1 MIIPIDKVVLFD
13 IIVIDNRYIGFDIAG
28 DQEALIE
35 TERRTYNEK
44 NSASPLLP
52 ADGSVDVHYLDYPDL
67 RGDPRAGRLVVGHL
81 S

>member
-1 MIIPIDKVVLFD
+1 MIIPIDKVALFD
-13 IIVIDNRYIGFDIAG
+13 IIVTDNRYIGFDIAG

-44 NSASPLLP
+44 NSASLLLS
-52 ADGSVDVHYLDYPDL
+52 ADGSVDVHYLDYAVL
-67 RGDPRAGRLVVGHL
+67 RGDPRAGRPAVGHL